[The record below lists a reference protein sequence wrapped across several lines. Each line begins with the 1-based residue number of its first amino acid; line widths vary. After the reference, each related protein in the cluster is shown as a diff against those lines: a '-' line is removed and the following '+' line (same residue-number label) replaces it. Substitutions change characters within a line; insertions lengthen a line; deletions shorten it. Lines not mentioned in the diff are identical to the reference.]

1 MSIYNTPLRYPGGK
15 QRLTP
20 FVQEILE
27 ENQIDGHYV
36 EPYAGGAGIAIE
48 LLVDKKVQ
56 HIHLNDCSPGIYA
69 FWHSV
74 VNHPEEFCRLISSAS
89 LTIDEWKKRKEIVK
103 QKETSDLLNLGF
115 STFFLNRCNRSGILN
130 AGVIGGYAQ
139 AGDYKIDA
147 RFNRNELIRRI
158 ELISLF
164 KDRISVS
171 NLDAEFY
178 LKNYIPN
185 LPENTLVYC
194 DPPYFV
200 KGSDL
205 YPNYYAHK
213 DHIRLSEVIQ
223 SCVSH
228 RWILSYDGAPEIIE
242 MYRQRRHFL
251 YDLQYSAAKAYKGK
265 EIFIF
270 SDPVRIPSQ
279 TSIKSIDYA
288 LSRLITS

>member
-1 MSIYNTPLRYPGGK
+1 MKL
-15 QRLTP
+15 Q
-20 FVQEILE
+20 V
-27 ENQIDGHYV
+27 
-36 EPYAGGAGIAIE
+36 
-48 LLVDKKVQ
+48 
-56 HIHLNDCSPGIYA
+56 
-69 FWHSV
+69 
-74 VNHPEEFCRLISSAS
+74 
-89 LTIDEWKKRKEIVK
+89 
-103 QKETSDLLNLGF
+103 
-115 STFFLNRCNRSGILN
+115 
-130 AGVIGGYAQ
+130 
-139 AGDYKIDA
+139 
-147 RFNRNELIRRI
+147 
-158 ELISLF
+158 
-164 KDRISVS
+164 
-171 NLDAEFY
+171 Y
-178 LKNYIPN
+178 LKNYVPN

-251 YDLQYSAAKAYKGK
+251 YDLQYSAAKAYMGK

-270 SDPVRIPSQ
+270 SDSVRIPSQ
-279 TSIKSIDYA
+279 ASIKSIDYA